1 MCAADASAA
10 SSDDYRE
17 SVGFS
22 NEMHQCRD
30 SLGSRTCDDAIKKKQ
45 QIDEIRE
52 HRRRRGTDGGKCW
65 NYGNWIR
72 VIYQIRT
79 LKRF

>member
-30 SLGSRTCDDAIKKKQ
+30 SLGSRTCDDAIKKNNNKLMKSGSTGEEEEQ
-45 QIDEIRE
+45 MEASAGIMATGSE
-52 HRRRRGTDGGKCW
+52 
-65 NYGNWIR
+65 
-72 VIYQIRT
+72 
-79 LKRF
+79 